1 MTEATKILV
10 VDDNADLRDT
20 LYLILKRR
28 GFDVDRAG
36 DGRAAVDKIENQHF
50 DVVLMDI
57 IMPDMNGME
66 AFRKI
71 REIDRKVKIIL
82 MTAYYEEE
90 ELKTALNEGVYQTVH
105 KPVEVARLIEM
116 IKEAAKNPQIL
127 IVDDDPDFC
136 YTMTRT
142 LELKGYPVMAAGSGE
157 EAIRLAGSF
166 PFQVAFVDVKLP
178 QIDGLDTC
186 LQLKDINSDIV
197 VIMMTAYREEVGDR
211 VEKALASSAATCL
224 YKPFDPAKAMYLV
237 SLVEER

>member
-1 MTEATKILV
+1 MAEPTKILV

-28 GFDVDRAG
+28 GFNVDRAEN
-36 DGRAAVDKIENQHF
+36 GRDAVDRFEAQHF

-57 IMPDMNGME
+57 VMPEMNGLE

-71 REIDRKVKIIL
+71 REIDRKTKVIL

-90 ELKTALNEGVYQTVH
+90 ELKTALDEGVYQTVH
-105 KPVEVARLIEM
+105 KPVEVARLIELV
-116 IKEAAKNPQIL
+116 KEAAKSPQVL

-136 YTMTRT
+136 RTMTKT

-157 EAIRLAGSF
+157 EAIQLAGSI
-166 PFQVAFVDVKLP
+166 PFQVAFIDVKLP
-178 QIDGLDTC
+178 AIDGLETC
-186 LQLKDINSDIV
+186 LRLKDINAEMV
-197 VIMMTAYREEVGDR
+197 VIMMTAYRDEVGDR
-211 VEKALASSAATCL
+211 VEKALATSAATCL

>member
-1 MTEATKILV
+1 MTGPTKILV

-36 DGRAAVDKIENQHF
+36 DGKSAVEKIENQHF

-57 IMPDMNGME
+57 VMPEMNGVE
-66 AFRKI
+66 AFRRI
-71 REIDRKVKIIL
+71 REIDRKVKVIL

-90 ELKTALNEGVYQTVH
+90 ELKAALDDGVYQTVH

-136 YTMTRT
+136 HTMTRT
-142 LELKGYPVMAAGSGE
+142 LELKGYRVKTAGSGE
-157 EAIRLAGSF
+157 EAITLSGSV

-186 LQLKDINSDIV
+186 TRLKDINSELV

-211 VEKALASSAATCL
+211 MEKALATSAATCL